1 MMGAC
6 PHRATAN
13 GLPILAP
20 QPEGSNPAKRRCLH
34 ECSNPG
40 SFAQPDLRVPTVQA
54 SEQPTTM
61 LFQPAGCTLT
71 YHLEDLDLLLE
82 PDPTQVRQV
91 TLPGHTI
98 IVVPEEFQDSAQPGQ
113 PGFCPA
119 NQHDA
124 ALLPVPQDYPVV
136 LHQRSSSASASDIQ
150 GMRNASD
157 TDEEPKGG
165 RGGFLMPMP
174 WMDAPAG
181 MVPGPLLPF
190 TAMKRPLFQGQ
201 VSSPWNPLTS
211 PGARRYAPSSTW
223 SLQGSMLGHHRPGSP
238 LQSLP
243 PSPPPSPPRPPGHQA
258 QGPQSRQKLWRP
270 RSKAR
275 RRLFQERKY
284 CSLDRQHLGRSPA
297 YPSIPRAAP
306 NTK

>member
-1 MMGAC
+1 
-6 PHRATAN
+6 
-13 GLPILAP
+13 
-20 QPEGSNPAKRRCLH
+20 
-34 ECSNPG
+34 
-40 SFAQPDLRVPTVQA
+40 
-54 SEQPTTM
+54 M
-61 LFQPAGCTLT
+61 LFQPAGCTLSF
-71 YHLEDLDLLLE
+71 HLEDFDLLLE

-98 IVVPEEFQDSAQPGQ
+98 IVVPEELQDSAQPGQ
-113 PGFCPA
+113 PGFGPA
-119 NQHDA
+119 SQHEA
-124 ALLPVPQDYPVV
+124 ALLPLPQEYPVV
-136 LHQRSSSASASDIQ
+136 IHQGSSNTSASDVQ
-150 GMRNASD
+150 DPGNASD
-157 TDEEPKGG
+157 PDEEPQGG

-190 TAMKRPLFQGQ
+190 TAMDRSLFQGQ
-201 VSSPWNPLTS
+201 VSSPWSPLTS

-243 PSPPPSPPRPPGHQA
+243 PSPPPSPPRPSRPPGHQA